1 MATTTATVSITS
13 ADLMPG
19 MPLAISATTTLN
31 QTGTTTGLELVDMGA
46 GILLQSSATDA
57 LHEALGTADTAN
69 YVYLCNTSTDI
80 THYIKVGIHD
90 TLVGHLGSG
99 EWMWMPW
106 NMSDAVAE
114 WSIEAEGGTVPYEYA
129 FFCSTYELADSA
141 QAGSLN
147 P

>member
-1 MATTTATVSITS
+1 MATTTATVSIS
-13 ADLMPG
+13 SPDLIPG
-19 MPLAISATTTLN
+19 MPLNINASATLT
-31 QTGTTTGLELVDMGA
+31 QTGTTTGLELMDMGSGKLTEDSA
-46 GILLQSSATDA
+46 GDA

-106 NMSDAVAE
+106 NMSDADAE
-114 WSIEAEGGTVPYEYA
+114 INIEAEPSGTITYDYA
-129 FFCSTYELADSA
+129 IFKSTYTLPAA
-141 QAGSLN
+141 T
-147 P
+147 